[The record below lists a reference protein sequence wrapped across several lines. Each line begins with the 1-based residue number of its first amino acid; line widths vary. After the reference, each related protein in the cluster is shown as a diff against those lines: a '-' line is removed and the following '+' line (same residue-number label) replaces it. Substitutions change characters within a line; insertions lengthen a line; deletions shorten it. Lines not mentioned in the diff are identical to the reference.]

1 MHNKEQIQFW
11 NGPGGQKWVAHN
23 GMMEAMLHDI
33 GMYAIDMLALEAD
46 NKVLDIGCGC
56 GNQTLDLARRL
67 GPGGEVIG
75 VDISAPMLHLGR
87 QLAQA
92 AAEEPMA
99 SVSFVQ
105 ADAYDHDFQDGY
117 FDVLFSRFG
126 VMFFDDPVGAFS
138 NLRKA
143 LKPNGRLSFVC
154 WQGPEHN
161 PFMTIPVR
169 AALQYLPAPESPP
182 PGAPGPFAFADADRV
197 RGVLAASG
205 FSNINITAT
214 PHMLYFGAGESL
226 AAACREILDIGPVS
240 RLLLE
245 ADASLDAP
253 VFDAV
258 CAALTPFYKGNEGLC
273 FEGNFWLV
281 SATNGDS

>member
-33 GMYAIDMLALEAD
+33 GMRAISMLAPEAG
-46 NKVLDIGCGC
+46 NKALDIGCGC
-56 GNQTLDLARRL
+56 GNQTLDLARCI
-67 GPGGEVIG
+67 GPGGEVVG
-75 VDISAPMLHLGR
+75 VDISAPMLHLGQ

-105 ADAYDHDFQDGY
+105 ADAYEHDFKDGY

-138 NLRKA
+138 NLRSA
-143 LKPNGRLSFVC
+143 LKPGGRLGFVC
-154 WQGPEHN
+154 WQSPEHN

-169 AALQYLPAPESPP
+169 AALQYLPAPEPLP

-197 RGVLAASG
+197 RGILTDAG
-205 FSNINITAT
+205 FNDIQITAT
-214 PHMLYFGAGESL
+214 PHKLYFGANETFED
-226 AAACREILDIGPVS
+226 ACQEILDIGPVS

-245 ADASLDAP
+245 ADASLKAP

-258 CAALTPFYKGNEGLC
+258 CKALAPFHQGDKGLC
-273 FEGNFWLV
+273 FDGSFWLV
-281 SATNGDS
+281 SAKN